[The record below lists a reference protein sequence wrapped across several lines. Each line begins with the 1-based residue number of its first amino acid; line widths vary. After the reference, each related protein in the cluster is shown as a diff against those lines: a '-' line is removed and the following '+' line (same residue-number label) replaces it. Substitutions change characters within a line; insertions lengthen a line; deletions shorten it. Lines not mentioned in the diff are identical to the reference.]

1 MEKLE
6 QYTSNNYQ
14 FYQTQ
19 EWQRPQVFKHLF
31 NCEASFNEA
40 KILLEPYY
48 RFIAKEVFF
57 DRKLSLK
64 YLVKKDP
71 KIT

>member
-6 QYTSNNYQ
+6 QYTSNSYHL
-14 FYQTQ
+14 YLTQ
-19 EWQRPQVFKHLF
+19 EWQKPQVFKHLF

-40 KILLEPYY
+40 NILHEPYY